1 MTHHLRHLT
10 QEDLELVEF
19 ARRIVEENGDGEVHT
34 VGAAVRDARG
44 RVFGGINLYHFT
56 GGPCAELVALGHARA
71 AGARELAAIVAV
83 GDNGRGVLAPC
94 GRDRQ
99 VLLDH
104 HPGIRVLVPTDDGV
118 RGVAVADLLP
128 HSYVWA
134 DHLAAA
140 SDSGSGS
147 HSGSEDAGSEDA
159 GSEDA
164 GSEDAGLPAVVAPS
178 LPFHRD
184 YLDAVRAGRKTTT
197 VRRGASVTTG
207 PVDLVFELDEDVV
220 LPGVVTA
227 LRHKKAREL
236 TEEDAVADGFRD
248 LATLHDRLRYH
259 YPGIGPDDEV
269 TVVHFR
275 LADA

>member
-1 MTHHLRHLT
+1 MIHDLQQATE
-10 QEDLELVEF
+10 EDMELVEF
-19 ARRIVEENGDGEVHT
+19 ARRIVEDNGDGEVHT
-34 VGAAVRDARG
+34 VGAAVRDVSG

-99 VLLDH
+99 VLLDY
-104 HPGIRVLVPTDDGV
+104 HPGIRVLVPTDEGV
-118 RGVAVADLLP
+118 RSISVAGLLP

-134 DHLAAA
+134 DQEVSGAGRAGTVTQSLA
-140 SDSGSGS
+140 
-147 HSGSEDAGSEDA
+147 
-159 GSEDA
+159 
-164 GSEDAGLPAVVAPS
+164 
-178 LPFHRD
+178 FHRD

-197 VRRGASVTTG
+197 VRRRTPVATG
-207 PVDLVFELDEDVV
+207 PVDLVFELEEDLV

-227 LRHKKAREL
+227 IRHKTVGEL
-236 TEEDAVADGFRD
+236 TEQDAVADGFRD

-259 YPGIGPDDEV
+259 YPDIVPGDDIAI
-269 TVVHFR
+269 VHFR